1 MLKKSRV
8 ICILGMHRSGTSVL
22 TRAINLLGVDIGP
35 SEQIIQPLAG
45 NNPEGFWEHLGVVEI
60 HEKILQF
67 FSSYWDTA
75 SPLPERWWQSK
86 DIEPYKADL
95 KKIISEQ
102 FLDKEIWSWKDPRT
116 CLMLPLWQEILN
128 ELQLEINY
136 VISLRNPLDVANS
149 LVRRD
154 NFSIDKSLGI
164 WTLYTLSALYWT
176 IDAKRTIIQF
186 DDLLENWEL
195 TLREISDVLDIKW
208 PVGEAEIEL
217 KENMNSFIKPRLRH
231 SQSSLDD
238 LLASNIP
245 KPAKDVFKLAIE
257 ACFNKA
263 LLYSLDFNKQ
273 ILELYAD
280 YAEYSRLINNKK
292 AIIANGS
299 KIIEV
304 FWSDSNI
311 FSQEDSTYSK
321 IVADNAFHEYIFN
334 IPSNKSC
341 LRIDPTNFPSVV
353 IIKSVELLQE
363 QENNVLGR
371 KQILLWSSENC
382 YEGILLDKQVQ
393 WLNSDNNLYLLAN
406 EGDPSLII
414 NIPNI
419 ESEMVLRIIMRI
431 ETTLTKETI
440 QLLQLKNEQN
450 LKKLQQN
457 LNDINKQFNEINKE
471 VARLEIIKKE
481 YEKYK
486 ITAEENMANKSHM
499 LEKQESEIMIL
510 KERVTSLNEK
520 INIKKLKIINL
531 NQRLTEHQNHYIRLE
546 QKYQFLDDDYS
557 RVLANLQNANEE
569 LEKIKKSRS
578 WRYTAPLRK
587 LKN

>member
-45 NNPEGFWEHLGVVEI
+45 NNPEGFWEHLGIVET
-60 HEKILQF
+60 HEKILQY

-75 SPLPERWWQSK
+75 SPLPEKWWQSN

-102 FLDKEIWSWKDPRT
+102 FLDKQVWSWKDPRT

-128 ELQLEINY
+128 ELQIEINY
-136 VISLRNPLDVANS
+136 IISLRNPLDVANS
-149 LVRRD
+149 LIKRD

-176 IDAKRTIIQF
+176 IDTKRIIIQF

-195 TLREISDVLDIKW
+195 TLREISDLFDIKW
-208 PVGEAEIEL
+208 PLGEAEIKL
-217 KENMNSFIKPRLRH
+217 TENMNSFIKPRLRH

-245 KPAKDVFKLAIE
+245 RPVKDVFKLAME

-263 LLYSLDFNKQ
+263 LLHSHDFNKQ

-292 AIIANGS
+292 AILANGS

-304 FWSDSNI
+304 FWSDSNT
-311 FSQEDSTYSK
+311 FCQEDSTYSK
-321 IVADNAFHEYIFN
+321 IVADNAFHEYIFK

-353 IIKSVELLQE
+353 VVKSVELLQE

-371 KQILLWSSENC
+371 KQILLWSNENC

-393 WLNSDNNLYLLAN
+393 LLNSDNNLYLLAD

-414 NIPNI
+414 NIPNV
-419 ESEMVLRIIMRI
+419 ESEMILRIIMRI
-431 ETTLTKETI
+431 ETNLTRETI
-440 QLLQLKNEQN
+440 QLLQLKSEEN
-450 LKKLQQN
+450 LKEVQEN
-457 LNDINKQFNEINKE
+457 LHDINKQFEEINKE
-471 VARLEIIKKE
+471 VIRLETHNKE

-486 ITAEENMANKSHM
+486 IKAEENILNKSQK
-499 LEKQESEIMIL
+499 LEKQKSEILIL
-510 KERVTSLNEK
+510 RETVTSLNSK
-520 INIKKLKIINL
+520 VSTL
-531 NQRLTEHQNHYIRLE
+531 NQRLTEHQNQYIRLE
-546 QKYQFLDDDYS
+546 QKYQSLDEEYS
-557 RVLANLQNANEE
+557 QILVNLQGVRNE
-569 LEKIKKSRS
+569 LEKIKNSRS